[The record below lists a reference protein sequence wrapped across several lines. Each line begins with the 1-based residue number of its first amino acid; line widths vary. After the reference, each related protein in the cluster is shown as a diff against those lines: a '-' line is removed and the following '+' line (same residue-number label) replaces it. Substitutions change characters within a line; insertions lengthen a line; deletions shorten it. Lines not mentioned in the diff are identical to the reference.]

1 MSKLHTMEERMN
13 ALFGEPAVL
22 PTADELVAAGDLV
35 DATAV
40 YAAGNG
46 SDPDQQARLLF
57 SSAAW
62 DDLAAWS
69 EHNTA
74 YQDVSGRIH
83 DVLMMSRSVELL
95 TGRVRRDRLDGQPRT
110 FYMVRIPNQRLA
122 EIPRAVN
129 VTVTGVLE
137 SGRPALTFSMP
148 NEK

>member
-22 PTADELVAAGDLV
+22 PSVDELVAAGALV
-35 DATAV
+35 DATGS

-62 DDLAAWS
+62 DDLAAWRDG
-69 EHNTA
+69 NAA

-83 DVLMMSRSVELL
+83 DVVTASRFWHPL
-95 TGRVRRDRLDGQPRT
+95 TGRCNTTMLGGRT
-110 FYMVRIPNQRLA
+110 LFSLTRIPNTPQA
-122 EIPRAVN
+122 TIPRHTNA
-129 VTVTGVLE
+129 TVYPYIDGERFTLIFRLPYE
-137 SGRPALTFSMP
+137 
-148 NEK
+148 